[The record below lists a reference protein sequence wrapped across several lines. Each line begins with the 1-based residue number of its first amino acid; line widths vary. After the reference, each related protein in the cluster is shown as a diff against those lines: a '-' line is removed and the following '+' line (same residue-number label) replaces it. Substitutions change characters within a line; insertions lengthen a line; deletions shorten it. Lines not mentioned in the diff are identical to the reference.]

1 MVDAR
6 LVVVEIFFEHLLLL
20 LVVLAFL
27 GHVLHV
33 VVHTHVLL
41 VLSLL
46 VTGSHLG
53 IPDVSVMLD
62 HFLFFVHNLVSGL
75 NLALLLGILCNV
87 QVVVLVAYLL
97 NIALC

>member
-6 LVVVEIFFEHLLLL
+6 LVVLEIFFEHLLLL
-20 LVVLAFL
+20 LVVCAFL

-33 VVHTHVLL
+33 VVHAHVLL
-41 VLSLL
+41 VLSFL

-53 IPDVSVMLD
+53 SLDVSVMLL
-62 HFLFFVHNLVSGL
+62 HFLFFVHKVASGL
-75 NLALLLGILCNV
+75 DLALLLGILCDV
-87 QVVVLVAYLL
+87 QVVLLVAYLL